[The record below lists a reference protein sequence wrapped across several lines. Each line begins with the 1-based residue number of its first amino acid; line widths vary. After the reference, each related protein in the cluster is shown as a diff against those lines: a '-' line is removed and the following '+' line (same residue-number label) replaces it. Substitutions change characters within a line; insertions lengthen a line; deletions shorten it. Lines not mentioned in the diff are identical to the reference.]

1 MAVFKKS
8 AIIAFLA
15 IAAGASAFAPA
26 NTVPAVNE
34 MKTSNVMPLNVR
46 AGGSKL
52 QMAAASAAM
61 EKPSEG
67 NSSGGE
73 GTMSALTFNLV
84 KSIVG
89 AGVLSLPAGIAAFG
103 NAPSAIVPAV
113 ALITAFGGLSAY
125 SFSLI
130 GRICAWTNSNSYTQA
145 WENSVGKASSNI
157 PSISCTFMTVCATL
171 AYSMILADTF
181 RAIFASF
188 GLVLSRTASLLGIT
202 STILLPLCL
211 LKNLASLAPFSL
223 LGIIVSI
230 SPLISC
236 LCLLKS
242 TYIIHW

>member
-15 IAAGASAFAPA
+15 IAAGAAAFAPA

-34 MKTSNVMPLNVR
+34 MKASNVMPLNFR

-67 NSSGGE
+67 NSSGG
-73 GTMSALTFNLV
+73 GTMAALTFNLV

-103 NAPSAIVPAV
+103 NAPSAIIPAV

-130 GRICAWTNSNSYTQA
+130 GRLCAWTNSNSYTQA

-188 GLVLSRTASLLGIT
+188 GLVLSRTTSLLGIT

-230 SPLISC
+230 S
-236 LCLLKS
+236 LLS
-242 TYIIHW
+242 RVFVY

>member
-1 MAVFKKS
+1 MAVFKRS

-34 MKTSNVMPLNVR
+34 MKTSNVMPLKVT
-46 AGGSKL
+46 GGSKL
-52 QMAAASAAM
+52 KMAAASAAM

-103 NAPSAIVPAV
+103 NAPSAIIPAV

-130 GRICAWTNSNSYTQA
+130 GRVCAWTNSNSYTQA

-181 RAIFASF
+181 TAIFASF
-188 GLVLSRTASLLGIT
+188 GLVMSRTASLLGIT

-230 SPLISC
+230 FPHISC
-236 LCLLKS
+236 IC
-242 TYIIHW
+242 